1 MSFLP
6 MIISFLALIVSFT
19 SLYFS
24 HLRKKHNFYIT
35 ILNERDKNSLFVC
48 IEEVNVEYML
58 WNSGDYNESIFDS
71 RIFLSNSEIKLFNN
85 EMQKKVPFES
95 FKGSGPLIIKPG
107 ETQLVSL
114 KINEN
119 HIKDFAATKFSTK
132 DRKVEYRKDYNILSD
147 QKVYV
152 WIYLEIKIVSKTGQ
166 IQKKYFPLIR
176 AESSGPNFPKQFSEH
191 LCLRYTNDKNLYV
204 INKQ

>member
-35 ILNERDKNSLFVC
+35 ILNETDKNSLFLC

-85 EMQKKVPFES
+85 EMQKRYLS
-95 FKGSGPLIIKPG
+95 
-107 ETQLVSL
+107 
-114 KINEN
+114 N
-119 HIKDFAATKFSTK
+119 HSREVD
-132 DRKVEYRKDYNILSD
+132 
-147 QKVYV
+147 
-152 WIYLEIKIVSKTGQ
+152 
-166 IQKKYFPLIR
+166 P
-176 AESSGPNFPKQFSEH
+176 
-191 LCLRYTNDKNLYV
+191 
-204 INKQ
+204 